1 MENEREKAL
10 LEALTA
16 LCRRCEMRAVEAG
29 RVLCPFRSI
38 SNDYCA
44 DYEKLRDLIDKL

>member
-10 LEALTA
+10 IEALTA
-16 LCRRCEMRAVEAG
+16 LCRRCERRAVEAG

-38 SNDYCA
+38 SNDHCA
-44 DYEKLRDLIDKL
+44 DYEKLRDLIGNI